1 MWYRK
6 ISPKFWQWLCLLTLL
21 NAPFPQARAAD
32 QVSLQLR
39 WDHQFQFA
47 GYYAAAWQGFYAAN
61 GLDVE
66 IRGALTPSGILSAT
80 QEVREGRAD
89 FGVGAADILIADDQG
104 AALSVVA
111 VIFQQSAAAFY
122 LKAETPFAALADLTR
137 LRVARRVNDLIDV
150 ELQAMLRS
158 EGLDPATITPY
169 PHQAGIKHLLSD
181 QVQVM
186 PGYRTSIPFLMAQHG
201 LKLREIRPIQYGI
214 DFYGDSL
221 FCQMELTRTRHEMV
235 ARFVQA
241 SRQGWAYALEHPAEI
256 ADQITARFVRR
267 DSLPGRQI
275 AEFNRFQAD
284 VVRQLTLYPLIELG
298 HVNPYRWE
306 RMHHLL
312 AQAGLVKQAL
322 NLTTFVFNEQKF
334 HDDESQRQQR
344 LLFEIAVGLLVA
356 LATAVIFLVSLRRLV
371 TVRTGTLRAEIAERQ
386 KVEAALRESEGKYR
400 TLFESFPL
408 GITVSDPAGNVVETN
423 AMSEKLLGLSPAEHA
438 RRSIDAPVW
447 QIIRPDGTP
456 MPAGEYASVRAFAE
470 DRVIQNVEMGIVKD
484 GGVITWLS
492 VTAAPLQLPHYG
504 VVVTYGD
511 ITERKQV
518 EASLVK
524 MNECL
529 RVTLEASHAGTW
541 DWDIVKQ
548 TFDWSPEF
556 LKIFGMDAQTR
567 PGFDVW
573 TQAVYPDDREIAA
586 QRIQNAIAERKE
598 LLNDYRI
605 VLPSRE
611 LRWIRAIGKTFYD
624 DDRPVRMIGLCLDIT
639 AQKQA
644 EEALR
649 ESEARLTLI
658 YNAINEYLVFL
669 KVVGEQEYRIESC
682 NEPFIRVHQ
691 QVGLQ
696 ISAHDLS
703 GMRVECFLREI
714 IQAEPS
720 KIDFIFRKYQEV
732 IATGRKTE
740 YEEKTCF
747 PNGDVIVS
755 ETTLIPIMNNQG
767 QCTHLLYVTK
777 DITDRKRAEEQ
788 LKVHNRL
795 LEEAVQQKQHE
806 MEALFDTLR
815 RQEKLATIGQMAG
828 SIAHELRNPLGAVK
842 QSVFY
847 LKRLVETQGLT
858 ASNPKVLRHLD
869 LMDAELN
876 TSARVISDLLEMTRQ
891 KPLHCQVTDL
901 RALIS
906 EAVTRGQLPERVR
919 VTIALESEPFLI
931 YADPLQ
937 MHQVFLNLLTNAAQ
951 AIEGEGAITIRA
963 KQLTEHGESLIEI
976 YDSGVGIAP
985 EALPKIFEPL
995 YTTKATG
1002 TGLGLS
1008 ICKQI
1013 IENHQGRISLTSQP
1027 GQGVTVTLRLPKEQ
1041 QP

>member
-21 NAPFPQARAAD
+21 NAPFHQARAAD

-221 FCQMELTRTRHEMV
+221 FCQMELTRTRPEMV

-267 DSLPGRQI
+267 DTFPGVQI

-344 LLFEIAVGLLVA
+344 LLVEIAVGLLVA

-371 TVRTGTLRAEIAERQ
+371 TVRTGTLRAEITDRKLAE
-386 KVEAALRESEGKYR
+386 EALHENEER
-400 TLFESFPL
+400 
-408 GITVSDPAGNVVETN
+408 
-423 AMSEKLLGLSPAEHA
+423 
-438 RRSIDAPVW
+438 
-447 QIIRPDGTP
+447 
-456 MPAGEYASVRAFAE
+456 
-470 DRVIQNVEMGIVKD
+470 
-484 GGVITWLS
+484 
-492 VTAAPLQLPHYG
+492 LQLAMKATND
-504 VVVTYGD
+504 VV
-511 ITERKQV
+511 
-518 EASLVK
+518 
-524 MNECL
+524 
-529 RVTLEASHAGTW
+529 W
-541 DWDIVKQ
+541 DWDILHDSQRWNEAGILVFGWADIVTQPQ
-548 TFDWSPEF
+548 TSAWWGERIHLADRQRVVAKFDAVVADP
-556 LKIFGMDAQTR
+556 AQSHWQDEYHFR
-567 PGFDVW
+567 KADGSYALVFDRGYVIRNE
-573 TQAVYPDDREIAA
+573 QGAA
-586 QRIQNAIAERKE
+586 
-598 LLNDYRI
+598 
-605 VLPSRE
+605 
-611 LRWIRAIGKTFYD
+611 
-624 DDRPVRMIGLCLDIT
+624 VRMIGAMLDIT
-639 AQKQA
+639 
-644 EEALR
+644 E
-649 ESEARLTLI
+649 
-658 YNAINEYLVFL
+658 
-669 KVVGEQEYRIESC
+669 
-682 NEPFIRVHQ
+682 
-691 QVGLQ
+691 
-696 ISAHDLS
+696 
-703 GMRVECFLREI
+703 
-714 IQAEPS
+714 
-720 KIDFIFRKYQEV
+720 
-732 IATGRKTE
+732 
-740 YEEKTCF
+740 
-747 PNGDVIVS
+747 
-755 ETTLIPIMNNQG
+755 
-767 QCTHLLYVTK
+767 
-777 DITDRKRAEEQ
+777 RKRAEEQ

-847 LKRLVETQGLT
+847 LKRLVETQELT

-951 AIEGEGAITIRA
+951 AIKGEGAITIRA